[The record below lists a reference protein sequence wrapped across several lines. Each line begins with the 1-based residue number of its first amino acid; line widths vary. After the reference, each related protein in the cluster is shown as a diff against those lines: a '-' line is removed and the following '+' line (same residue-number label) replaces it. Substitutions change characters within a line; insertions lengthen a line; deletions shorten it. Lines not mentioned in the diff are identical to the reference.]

1 MNRRKKETQKFK
13 ARRKKTNA
21 KLAPPT
27 KSTYVNKAERAK
39 LMDESLTST

>member
-21 KLAPPT
+21 KLAPQT
-27 KSTYVNKAERAK
+27 KSTYISKAERAK
-39 LMDESLTST
+39 LIEEPLAST